1 MRKIFLLLL
10 LIIIGTSVIGA
21 NIVFADA
28 KELSTL
34 EFQQY
39 KILKLSKVTQDH
51 PSDAFLIKNIEN
63 YKKGLEYY
71 KQQNYANAIL
81 ELLEVSYSNLIL
93 PLYIKS
99 QYILGDCYKNINEWD
114 KAIEIYKNLIP
125 KDLLLPDF
133 SLFFLAQTYE
143 LNENYQLSND
153 TFKIIVQDFP
163 DSSIISKAYYQIAQ
177 NFLELNDLDSAEK
190 YFKKSLEKTKD
201 NQLKA
206 EALFQLSE
214 IFWQENKP
222 LESINC
228 IYEILHKGYRL
239 KRNSEPEERLI
250 RRYYSIEKYD
260 EGIII
265 PYPVTVKVADIL
277 FKYRQYIQ
285 AEKFYNEII
294 KNFPEASDIE
304 EIYYKRARTL
314 YYKKEYR
321 ETINCCKEIINK
333 FSLNEIVIRAKY
345 LLSNTLLTLG
355 EIPVALNKYH
365 EIIEQHSQSYYAR
378 QSYLRIAECY
388 FRLKENE
395 KGILMWQELNTKH
408 PNSSEAMISLWKTA
422 RYYDKEEDYSVALE
436 AYKKLVERF
445 SKSSKGDDANYWMAK
460 TLQKLGLKEKA
471 DTAYKNL
478 ISNYPLSYY
487 TEKVLENRKEFYTLW
502 PVFNSEEKKN
512 RELKKFLNKF
522 STGNDRSKLLLLK
535 AELFKEIS
543 FFKEAIIELR
553 EALDNDP
560 GNISILFDLSDTY
573 KENEDYYNSLYFTE
587 IIFSYLVERQEWDEI
602 PFELWK
608 NLYPDYYN
616 YLIKDYAQKYD
627 IDPLIVLATI
637 REESRFNPWD
647 ESVAGARGLMQI
659 IYSTGEWIAQ
669 KINLENFTDEMLF
682 SPKMNIDLGCWYIN
696 YLKERFSG
704 DLILIIS
711 GYNAGPGITS
721 QWLKKYNISDS
732 DNFIENIPYDET
744 REHVKKVLKSYLM
757 YKRIVQF
764 SEDIEK

>member
-1 MRKIFLLLL
+1 MRKIILLLL
-10 LIIIGTSVIGA
+10 LIIFGISIFEVSI
-21 NIVFADA
+21 IFADSR
-28 KELSTL
+28 ELSTL

-39 KILKLSKVTQDH
+39 KILKLSKITQDN
-51 PSDAFLIKNIEN
+51 PQDTFLIKNIEN

-71 KQQNYANAIL
+71 KQQNYTNAVS
-81 ELLEVSYSNLIL
+81 ELLKVNYSTLVL

-99 QYILGDCYKNINEWD
+99 QYILGDCYKKNNEWD

-125 KDLLLPDF
+125 KDLLLPEF
-133 SLFFLAQTYE
+133 SLFFLAKIYQ
-143 LNENYQLSND
+143 LKENYQLSND
-153 TFKIIVQDFP
+153 TLKIIIQDFP
-163 DSSIISKAYYQIAQ
+163 DSSIISKTYYKIAQ
-177 NFLELNDLDSAEK
+177 NFLELNELNSAEK
-190 YFKKSLEKTKD
+190 YFKKTLEKTKD

-206 EALFQLSE
+206 EVLFQLSE

-222 LESINC
+222 LESINY
-228 IYEILHKGYRL
+228 IYEILHKSYRL
-239 KRNSEPEERLI
+239 KRNSEPEEQLI
-250 RRYYSIEKYD
+250 RRYYAIKKYD
-260 EGIII
+260 EEIII

-285 AEKFYNEII
+285 AGKFYDEII
-294 KNFPEASDIE
+294 NNFPEASDIE

-314 YYKKEYR
+314 YYKKKYQEA
-321 ETINCCKEIINK
+321 INCCKEIIDK
-333 FSLNEIVIRAKY
+333 FPLNEIVIRAEY
-345 LLSNTLLTLG
+345 LLSNTFLTLG
-355 EIPVALNKYH
+355 EIPIALNKYH
-365 EIIEQHSQSYYAR
+365 EIIEKHSQSYYAR

-395 KGILMWQELNTKH
+395 KAISIWQELNIKY
-408 PNSSEAMISLWKTA
+408 PNSYETMISLWKTA
-422 RYYDKEEDYSVALE
+422 RYYDNEENYTFALN
-436 AYKKLVERF
+436 AYRELVERF

-471 DTAYKNL
+471 DTAYKEL
-478 ISNYPLSYY
+478 ILNYPLSYY
-487 TEKVLENRKEFYTLW
+487 TEKVLENRKEFHTLW
-502 PVFNSEEKKN
+502 RVLNSEEKKN
-512 RELKKFLNKF
+512 REIEKFLNKF
-522 STGNDRSKLLLLK
+522 STLNDRSKLLLLK

-543 FFKEAIIELR
+543 FFETAIIELQ

-616 YLIKDYAQKYD
+616 CLIEDYAQKYD
-627 IDPLIVLATI
+627 IDPLIVFATI

-721 QWLKKYNISDS
+721 QWMKKYNISDS
-732 DNFIENIPYDET
+732 DNFVENIPYDET

-764 SEDIEK
+764 SEDIKK

>member
-10 LIIIGTSVIGA
+10 LIIFGISIIEACTI
-21 NIVFADA
+21 FADSR
-28 KELSTL
+28 ELSIL

-39 KILKLSKVTQDH
+39 KILKLSKVTQDN
-51 PSDAFLIKNIEN
+51 PQDTFLIKNIEN

-71 KQQNYANAIL
+71 KQQNYTNAIS
-81 ELLEVSYSNLIL
+81 ELLKVNYSTLVL

-99 QYILGDCYKNINEWD
+99 QYILGDCYKKVYELD

-133 SLFFLAQTYE
+133 SLLFLAQTYQ
-143 LNENYQLSND
+143 LNEDYQLSND
-153 TFKIIVQDFP
+153 TLKIIIQDFP
-163 DSSIISKAYYQIAQ
+163 DSSIISKTYYQIAQ
-177 NFLELNDLDSAEK
+177 NFLELNELDSAEK
-190 YFKKSLEKTKD
+190 YFKKALEKTKD

-260 EGIII
+260 EEIII

-321 ETINCCKEIINK
+321 EAINCCKEIINK
-333 FSLNEIVIRAKY
+333 FSLNEIVIRAEY
-345 LLSNTLLTLG
+345 LLSNTYLTLG

-395 KGILMWQELNTKH
+395 KAISMWQELNMKH

-422 RYYDKEEDYSVALE
+422 RYYDNEGNYTFALN
-436 AYKKLVERF
+436 AYRKLLERF

-487 TEKVLENRKEFYTLW
+487 TEKVLENRKEFHTLW
-502 PVFNSEEKKN
+502 PVFNSEEKKV
-512 RELKKFLNKF
+512 REIKKFLNKF
-522 STGNDRSKLLLLK
+522 STINDRSKLLLLK

-560 GNISILFDLSDTY
+560 GSISILFYLSDIY

-587 IIFSYLVERQEWDEI
+587 IIFSYLVERKEWDEI

-616 YLIKDYAQKYD
+616 YLIDDYAQKYD

-764 SEDIEK
+764 SENIEK

>member
-1 MRKIFLLLL
+1 MRKLFLLLL
-10 LIIIGTSVIGA
+10 LIIFGISIIEVSI
-21 NIVFADA
+21 IFADSR
-28 KELSTL
+28 ELSTL

-39 KILKLSKVTQDH
+39 KILKLSKITKDNPQDT
-51 PSDAFLIKNIEN
+51 FLIKNIEN

-71 KQQNYANAIL
+71 KQQNYTNAVS
-81 ELLEVSYSNLIL
+81 ELLKVNYSTLVL

-99 QYILGDCYKNINEWD
+99 QYILGDCYKKNNEWD

-125 KDLLLPDF
+125 KDLLLPEF
-133 SLFFLAQTYE
+133 SHLFLAQTFQ
-143 LNENYQLSND
+143 LNKNYQLSND
-153 TFKIIVQDFP
+153 IFKKIIQDFP
-163 DSSIISKAYYQIAQ
+163 DSSIVLKAYYQIAQ
-177 NFLELNDLDSAEK
+177 NYLKLNDFSSAVD
-190 YFKKSLEKTKD
+190 YFTKTLEKTKD

-206 EALFQLSE
+206 EILLQLSE

-222 LESINC
+222 LESMNYL
-228 IYEILHKGYRL
+228 YEILHKGYRM
-239 KRNSEPEERLI
+239 KRNSEPEEVFI
-250 RRYYSIEKYD
+250 RRFYSIKKYD
-260 EGIII
+260 EEIII
-265 PYPVTVKVADIL
+265 PYPVKVKVADIL
-277 FKYRQYIQ
+277 FKYRKYIQ

-294 KNFPEASDIE
+294 NNFPEASDIE

-321 ETINCCKEIINK
+321 ETINCCKEIIDK
-333 FSLNEIVIRAKY
+333 FSLNEVVIRAKY
-345 LLSNTLLTLG
+345 LLSNTFLTLG
-355 EIPVALNKYH
+355 EIPIALNKYH
-365 EIIEQHSQSYYAR
+365 EIIEKHSQSYYAR

-395 KGILMWQELNTKH
+395 KAISMWQELNTKY
-408 PNSSEAMISLWKTA
+408 PNSYEAMISLWKTA
-422 RYYDKEEDYSVALE
+422 RYYDNEENYTFALN
-436 AYKKLVERF
+436 AYRELVERF

-471 DTAYKNL
+471 DTAYKEL
-478 ISNYPLSYY
+478 ILNYPLSYY
-487 TEKVLENRKEFYTLW
+487 TEKVLENRKEFHTLW
-502 PVFNSEEKKN
+502 RVLNSEEKKN
-512 RELKKFLNKF
+512 REIEKFLNKF
-522 STGNDRSKLLLLK
+522 STVNDRSKLLLLK
-535 AELFKEIS
+535 ADLFKEIS
-543 FFKEAIIELR
+543 FFKTAIIELK

-560 GNISILFDLSDTY
+560 GNISILFNLSDTY

-587 IIFSYLVERQEWDEI
+587 IIFSYLVERQEWEEI

-616 YLIKDYAQKYD
+616 CLIEDYAQKYD
-627 IDPLIVLATI
+627 IDPLIVFATI
-637 REESRFNPWD
+637 REESRFNPWN
-647 ESVAGARGLMQI
+647 ESVAGASGLMQI

-721 QWLKKYNISDS
+721 QWLEKYNISDS

-764 SEDIEK
+764 SEDTKK